1 MFVRQ
6 LQDNEILDGLH
17 LVWDV
22 FAGEIAPFYSPQ
34 GIAEFQNFIRI
45 ENFMVPVKSGE
56 MVVFGAVE
64 EGELCGVSAVRSNGH
79 VALLFVKRNWQRRG
93 VARMLMASMEQYCTG
108 ELGLMRMTV
117 NASPN
122 AVEAYRRMG
131 FRDTMP
137 LMEQNG
143 IRFVPMEHLAP
154 PGSVHPQK
162 MGKVHKGLFV
172 GIVACAAILSIF
184 LLLLVGKV
192 IFNISENKG
201 YTDNYNRFQEEMPD
215 EYWDEDDEEESAG
228 SGIQAIRCYEAEEL
242 PYEIVE
248 ETYTYRSTV
257 QGSEYPMEF
266 DIKYPQIEGLD
277 SGKADE
283 VNEIL
288 KGCAMRTVDMLYL
301 NPSDE
306 MKESMLKETDPF
318 FGSQVIYRVTYAD
331 TDFISVTFSDHYYA
345 GNYYLEFQ
353 DLRTKNIRL
362 SDAQEFTAADIV
374 ELDDAFMQ
382 DWYQRMQKE
391 APGAEVLERI
401 DLEEFRSILKGED
414 PEGRYSDEFF
424 VSADGIEIGLTY
436 HYADGTYLARGWI
449 TAPFTLDALQ
459 EYRSDSD
466 FWNLVQTAN

>member
-154 PGSVHPQK
+154 PGSVRPQK

-184 LLLLVGKV
+184 PAWFLAPTKLIFLAVPLLTLFLG
-192 IFNISENKG
+192 G
-201 YTDNYNRFQEEMPD
+201 
-215 EYWDEDDEEESAG
+215 
-228 SGIQAIRCYEAEEL
+228 
-242 PYEIVE
+242 
-248 ETYTYRSTV
+248 
-257 QGSEYPMEF
+257 
-266 DIKYPQIEGLD
+266 
-277 SGKADE
+277 
-283 VNEIL
+283 
-288 KGCAMRTVDMLYL
+288 
-301 NPSDE
+301 
-306 MKESMLKETDPF
+306 
-318 FGSQVIYRVTYAD
+318 
-331 TDFISVTFSDHYYA
+331 
-345 GNYYLEFQ
+345 
-353 DLRTKNIRL
+353 
-362 SDAQEFTAADIV
+362 
-374 ELDDAFMQ
+374 
-382 DWYQRMQKE
+382 
-391 APGAEVLERI
+391 
-401 DLEEFRSILKGED
+401 
-414 PEGRYSDEFF
+414 F
-424 VSADGIEIGLTY
+424 VSAFLVPLVSTLPEDQESIPDPEVTGTKAQLTCPKCGKAPVMGAMEKALLFTRSVPRCPWCGTPLSNPAWFDIIRLLVMIGVPVASYVFIRSRALMILLFGVILILTGLISLY
-436 HYADGTYLARGWI
+436 CI
-449 TAPFTLDALQ
+449 PLQ
-459 EYRSDSD
+459 KH
-466 FWNLVQTAN
+466 WNVTGDD